1 MKKHYI
7 ILIGLVMLLS
17 CNNDEKAIDL
27 VFDGAETGAI
37 LRTASISNLTFDT
50 TFADRPIEFRLEY
63 QDNTDSAEGTLLNTV
78 DIFIS
83 FVDNTLENE
92 NNSKPSTL
100 FKTLSVN
107 DFFEGDNGL
116 PVTDISIT
124 TDELLA
130 FFDLMMSQINCTD
143 KFVID
148 LQLNLTDGRTFM
160 HSNSIGPIISFGG
173 AINSPFTY
181 DVIVVEGIDDTL
193 FTGEY
198 TYTSIEDGFD
208 GPTII
213 SPDIIEIST
222 QRSNVRR
229 FEIFRDEQQTPG
241 GILVRA
247 EVEFTIACDQAIL
260 TRYIRSAIICG
271 FGVEGDIHVLL
282 GPSNQLNGTVVIN
295 DDSVFDLSFLE
306 AFEGNDGFCDWPLNE
321 SKIRFSKQ

>member
-7 ILIGLVMLLS
+7 ILIGFIILFS
-17 CNNDEKAIDL
+17 CNDDEKAVDL
-27 VFDGAETGAI
+27 VFNGAETGAI

-50 TFADRPIEFRLEY
+50 TSTERPIAFTLEY
-63 QDNTDSAEGTLLNTV
+63 QDDTDSAEGTLLSAV

-92 NNSKPSTL
+92 NSSRPSSL

-107 DFFEGDNGL
+107 DFSVGDNGL
-116 PVTDISIT
+116 PVIDISIT
-124 TDELLA
+124 TDELLT
-130 FFDLMMSQINCTD
+130 FSDLMLSQISCTD

-208 GPTII
+208 GPTFI
-213 SPDIIEIST
+213 SPDIIEINTS
-222 QRSNVRR
+222 RSNVRN

-282 GPSNQLNGTVVIN
+282 GPSNQLNGTVVID
-295 DDSVFDLSFLE
+295 DDSVFDLRFLE
-306 AFEGNDGFCDWPLNE
+306 AFEGNDGFCDWPLKE
-321 SKIRFSKQ
+321 SQIRFSKQ